1 MIPSPIGT
9 RIRIIANSNSHH
21 YRLGSIYQVHKVDDD
36 GTFKAVD
43 SQGVAG
49 DYLRWRDCEPA
60 GIGWEWLRT
69 QLDPRS
75 LDLLSAFEGVEH
87 LQLLPEIEAK
97 LVGGIE
103 DLGANILA
111 VLPAIDHAV
120 AELTRNSVANDDIDE
135 FENLFSDA

>member
-1 MIPSPIGT
+1 MLDLKLIRSEPE
-9 RIRIIANSNSHH
+9 RI
-21 YRLGSIYQVHKVDDD
+21 
-36 GTFKAVD
+36 KAALARRGAAD
-43 SQGVAG
+43 QI
-49 DYLRWRDCEPA
+49 DEL
-60 GIGWEWLRT
+60 L
-69 QLDPRS
+69 S
-75 LDLLSAFEGVEH
+75 LDERRR
-87 LQLLPEIEAK
+87 QLLPEIEAK